1 MRARGRE
8 WIVLPAPEAA
18 FLRLRPLSGS
28 ENDVQLLDPDL
39 ELDGVEPATF
49 APPPGD
55 EIGTQADTLL
65 LKDAL
70 LLSLRRGA
78 GPFRS
83 AGHIGFEPRAYQLV
97 PLMMALKLDPV
108 RLLIADDVG
117 IGKTIEA
124 GLIAREFIDRG
135 EIDRLTVLCPP
146 HLVDQW
152 INELD
157 EKFQIQALAVTSAS
171 AGRLERDLPVGER
184 IFDVHPFTVVSLDYV
199 KSARRRDDF
208 LRACP
213 DFVIVDEA
221 HTCASGSRGQH
232 QRYELLSGLSEKPT
246 RHLVMLTA
254 TPHSGDQEA
263 FARLLGLIDP
273 DFAGLAEASDAERKG
288 LRERLAAHFVQRRR
302 VDIDAWK
309 EKGLFPR
316 HETHESTYRLTG
328 DYQRFFEDVLDYCAE
343 VTESAGADERRR
355 RLAFWG
361 TLALMR
367 CVGSSP
373 AAALR
378 ALRTRADLDADAAED
393 EALRARVLDGEAE
406 DLEDDDAEPPAAID
420 DPRLAGLIDQARRL
434 AEDPRR
440 DPKLKVMLDAVGKL
454 VSEGFNPVVFCR
466 YIATAQAVGEQ
477 LRKAL
482 KDVTVDVVTGELPSE
497 ERRAR
502 VAQLGE
508 EERRLLV
515 ATDCLSEGINLQD
528 GFDAVFH
535 YDLSWNPTRH
545 QQREG
550 RVDRFGQPSK
560 IVRSLLLYG
569 ENNPVDGAVLN
580 VILRKAET
588 IRRETG
594 VPVPLPDDERRMTE
608 ALMQAVLLRRSSQ
621 RQMTLDFAAEP
632 SARAIDEKW
641 RDAAEREK
649 RNRTVFAQ
657 RQLKPEEVEPE
668 WEKARALLGGPL
680 ETRRFVERA
689 LARLRA
695 PLEPMTNGFRTSLS
709 ALVPVALRERL
720 AEEGIENT
728 IRVHFGD
735 APGSR
740 RLHLHRAHP
749 LVGLTAETLV
759 ETALDPASDPADPA
773 TLPRAGVWRTR
784 SVSEVTTVVVLRIRH
799 QVETT
804 RAGATHAMLAEE
816 AYLATFGA
824 DGRRFRDADAAAL
837 LEPPPHGDLALPARQ
852 RRLADALARLP
863 EWKAEFDTIAGE
875 RAEALSLDHARL
887 RQAAD
892 SRQARIGGSVS
903 VSPVLPV
910 DVIGIAVLMPSAE

>member
-1 MRARGRE
+1 VH
-8 WIVLPAPEAA
+8 WN
-18 FLRLRPLSGS
+18 LR
-28 ENDVQLLDPDL
+28 D
-39 ELDGVEPATF
+39 DGVRGEPHEQGCDGRILGIA
-49 APPPGD
+49 
-55 EIGTQADTLL
+55 
-65 LKDAL
+65 
-70 LLSLRRGA
+70 SLRDEH
-78 GPFRS
+78 P
-83 AGHIGFEPRAYQLV
+83 
-97 PLMMALKLDPV
+97 
-108 RLLIADDVG
+108 
-117 IGKTIEA
+117 A
-124 GLIAREFIDRG
+124 GLR
-135 EIDRLTVLCPP
+135 
-146 HLVDQW
+146 
-152 INELD
+152 
-157 EKFQIQALAVTSAS
+157 
-171 AGRLERDLPVGER
+171 
-184 IFDVHPFTVVSLDYV
+184 
-199 KSARRRDDF
+199 
-208 LRACP
+208 
-213 DFVIVDEA
+213 
-221 HTCASGSRGQH
+221 
-232 QRYELLSGLSEKPT
+232 
-246 RHLVMLTA
+246 
-254 TPHSGDQEA
+254 
-263 FARLLGLIDP
+263 
-273 DFAGLAEASDAERKG
+273 
-288 LRERLAAHFVQRRR
+288 
-302 VDIDAWK
+302 
-309 EKGLFPR
+309 
-316 HETHESTYRLTG
+316 HESTYRLTG

-434 AEDPRR
+434 AEDPKR

-550 RVDRFGQPSK
+550 RVDRFGQPSA

-621 RQMTLDFAAEP
+621 RQMMLDLAAEP
-632 SARAIDEKW
+632 AARAIDEKW

-668 WEKARALLGGPL
+668 WEKARSLLGGPL

-695 PLEPMTNGFRTSLS
+695 PLEPMTRGFRTSLS

-759 ETALDPASDPADPA
+759 QTALDPASDPADPS

-816 AYLATFGA
+816 ACLAAFGA
-824 DGRRFRDADAAAL
+824 NDRRLRDADAAAL
-837 LEPPPHGDLALPARQ
+837 LEPPPHGDLALHARQ

-887 RQAAD
+887 RQAAKLQEQEFFAARAPAIAEAANKAARERLIRALADAEEGSTERKLHAEFEFAKSAAEAGSLFVRGSGRYALTGTGDVNTYALFAELFADAARQRAGVIVPTGIATDATTAPFFASLSSNRRLVRLVDFENREGLFPAVD
-892 SRQARIGGSVS
+892 SRMKFAIMTLGRNVPAAEFAFFLTNTAQWAETERRFA
-903 VSPVLPV
+903 L
-910 DVIGIAVLMPSAE
+910 SAEDIARLNPNTRTAAVFRSKADAQLATKIYHRVPILADDSLGEEGDHGFSGS